1 MWQDIENI
9 FDFDLSDEEI
19 QELLIYSSDETNL
32 KKRYI
37 VACQIISNL
46 GNLKEQFSEHDE
58 AVDLTICKMLLDG
71 DVQVED
77 LNPVLH

>member
-19 QELLIYSSDETNL
+19 QELLIYSSDDSNL

-37 VACQIISNL
+37 VACQIIANL
-46 GNLKEQFSEHDE
+46 GNLKEHFEEHDE

-71 DVQVED
+71 DVQVDEID
-77 LNPVLH
+77 PVLH

>member
-9 FDFDLSDEEI
+9 FDFNLTDAEI
-19 QELLIYSSDETNL
+19 TELLQYSADESTL
-32 KKRYI
+32 KQRYI
-37 VACQIISNL
+37 VACQIITDF
-46 GNLKEQFSEHDE
+46 GTVKEHFSDHDQ

>member
-19 QELLIYSSDETNL
+19 KELLIYSSDETNL

-46 GNLKEQFSEHDE
+46 GNLKEQFNEHDE
-58 AVDLTICKMLLDG
+58 AVDLTICKMLIDG
-71 DVQVED
+71 DAWVEEV
-77 LNPVLH
+77 NPVLH

>member
-9 FDFDLSDEEI
+9 FDFDLTDAEI
-19 QELLIYSSDETNL
+19 TELLQYSADESTL

-37 VACQIISNL
+37 VACQIITDFGSV
-46 GNLKEQFSEHDE
+46 KENFTDYDQ
-58 AVDLTICKMLLDG
+58 AIDLTICKMLLDG
-71 DVQVED
+71 DVEVED